1 MLLLIAVDMERDSRF
16 QPPVSISAAPQGG
29 LWLPG
34 QRPNLNECT
43 FRHNVNHGSTAS
55 GNVAGVWRVRLSARR
70 RGESLVVA
78 APS

>member
-1 MLLLIAVDMERDSRF
+1 MLLLIAVDMEGTPASSH
-16 QPPVSISAAPQGG
+16 PSPISAAPQGG

-43 FRHNVNHGSTAS
+43 LQAQRESGSTAS

-70 RGESLVVA
+70 RSESLW
-78 APS
+78 